1 MTTEAILHL
10 FTPRRKRPEMDAV
23 AADRLALM
31 TFRVRQLG
39 DREREMNR
47 WRDGYR
53 LRTGRAA

>member
-1 MTTEAILHL
+1 LTEAILSI
-10 FTPRRKRPEMDAV
+10 FTYRRKRPEMDAV
-23 AADRLALM
+23 TADRLALM

-39 DREREMNR
+39 DREREIQA